1 MGDGKGTPWGPMEY
15 GRPDAPQYETDF
27 ATDLGKYMTGPE
39 LAAAKEQLAVEG
51 GENQRQYMAGQSKM
65 LGSGTTSGSNAGAL
79 ANIQA
84 LTQKNQNNAA
94 LQIGKEQMDA
104 FNKAKMAR
112 NQLMSQKYGIDSQNY
127 GQEQAGR
134 GQAVGSLLGAGASM
148 GGSYLGGLASRPRGK

>member
-15 GRPDAPQYETDF
+15 GRPDDPNFETDF
-27 ATDLGKYMTGPE
+27 ATDPSKYMSGPE
-39 LAAAKEQLAVEG
+39 YEQMKQQLAVEG

-84 LTQKNQNNAA
+84 LTQRNEQNAG
-94 LQIGKEQMDA
+94 LQIAKEKMDA

-112 NQLMSQKYGIDSQNY
+112 NQLMAQKYGIDSQNY
-127 GQEQAGR
+127 GMEQQGR
-134 GQAVGSLLGAGASM
+134 GQAVGSLLGAGATL
-148 GGSYLGGLASRPRGK
+148 GGGYLGGRK